1 MTLPHSFAEPSLSMQ
16 ATPPDRPASMVRA
29 ETSWMQGDVASAI
42 QQGVTALGQIESSC
56 PADELREAFLS
67 VALYC
72 REFGLYKSSLGL
84 ALKGFDS
91 AVLARDSRAMTQALV
106 LIGVGFTEIGRAD
119 AGHLVLLKA
128 LSRAEA
134 SRRVLDILRVHNGLL
149 LAAVAIREARAAEP
163 LTPPQTEILR
173 LAVES
178 ARIVDEMSQP
188 GSASSGFVRAAL
200 LTNAGKVMCSSG
212 NFDKGLTDLR
222 QAQSIAMDGGYR
234 LLHLK
239 ALIGELH
246 VLHQRSMALPLER
259 LLNAISM
266 ARELKLSRL
275 ERSSLSLAMRVS
287 DIDEALRRDF
297 AQRIHELD
305 ARQGEEEAE
314 RLVNPYATHVDKI
327 LAAADP
333 AALAHSHFSI

>member
-1 MTLPHSFAEPSLSMQ
+1 MA
-16 ATPPDRPASMVRA
+16 RA
-29 ETSWMQGDVASAI
+29 ESSWMQGDVATAI
-42 QQGVTALGQIESSC
+42 QQGVTALGQMESSC

-91 AVLARDSRAMTQALV
+91 AVLARDSRATTQALV

-119 AGHLVLLKA
+119 AGHLVLLRA

-134 SRRVLDILRVHNGLL
+134 SRHVLDVLRVHNGLL
-149 LAAVAIREARAAEP
+149 LAAVAIRETRAAEP
-163 LTPPQTEILR
+163 LTLPEIEILR
-173 LAVES
+173 LAVVS
-178 ARIVDEMSQP
+178 ARIVDEISQP
-188 GSASSGFVRAAL
+188 ASASSGFVRAAL

-212 NFDKGLTDLR
+212 SFDKGMADLR
-222 QAQSIAMDGGYR
+222 QAQSIALDGGYR

-246 VLHQRSMALPLER
+246 VLNQRHMAMPLEQ
-259 LLNAISM
+259 LLNAVSM

-275 ERSSLSLAMRVS
+275 ERSSLNLAMRVS
-287 DIDEALRRDF
+287 DVNEALRRDF
-297 AQRIHELD
+297 TERVHELD
-305 ARQGEEEAE
+305 ACQGQEEAE
-314 RLVNPYATHVDKI
+314 RLVNPYATHVDKV

-333 AALAHSHFSI
+333 AELAQSRFSI